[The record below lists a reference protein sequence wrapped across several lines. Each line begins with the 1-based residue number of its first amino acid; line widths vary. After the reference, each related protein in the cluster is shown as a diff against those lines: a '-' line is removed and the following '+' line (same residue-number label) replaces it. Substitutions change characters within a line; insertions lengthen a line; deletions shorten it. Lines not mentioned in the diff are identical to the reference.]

1 MNQLLRKAIVE
12 SREFYLSTKSVW
24 KRYQEKG
31 QYPEGNIR
39 EEILDSWMN
48 SKNLGVN
55 PFQNRINEI
64 ITQHDLTERIER
76 NEQLLSFALPQI
88 ASLADLLNDSKT
100 MLSITDNNG
109 TILHSSGEKMTLKKA
124 EVLNIF
130 DGGTWSEKSAG
141 TNAVGVSLKTKKSAQ
156 VLFSEHFCEK
166 NHEWYCAATP
176 ILAPFTNELLGVVNI
191 AGSTDRVNEH
201 KVELVIS
208 EAKNLAH
215 SIVRPLFDHVLRN
228 NLFLTAAMEGVE
240 DAVFVVDSR
249 KVIVEKNEAARSH
262 HSLQGIQT
270 IPNLTGLE
278 ALIDS
283 VLQSGKK
290 IMKEEVCDDERKR
303 KFICSIYPVTFQERH
318 LGAVIFL
325 KESFM
330 HIQTKM
336 EAQIPRRS
344 VNPQTTRYSFDHLIG
359 SSPVFMDVVKKAK
372 KAAMIESTLFLSGDT
387 GTGKEMFAQA
397 IHQASDRR
405 DKPFVAINC
414 GAIPQGLLESEL
426 SGYEPGAFTGAKA
439 KGSAGKF
446 ELANGGTIFLDEIGD
461 MPLDLQVHLLR
472 ILEERVVT
480 RIGGVKTIPIDVRVI
495 AATHKDL
502 TEAVAKGEFRED
514 LLYRLRVIQLK
525 IPALRERAFDIP
537 EMVNFFIREMCGQ
550 FGKRD
555 VLIHTDTMQYLT
567 QYSWPGNIRELKNV
581 IQQALFN
588 MNGNIVHPMDLPVEL
603 LAEIESASYTEKER
617 FIEALRREK
626 GNVTN
631 AAKMLGISRATMYR
645 KIKQYQI
652 TDNHWIGS

>member
-39 EEILDSWMN
+39 EEILDSWMS

-64 ITQHDLTERIER
+64 ITQHDLTERLER

-88 ASLADLLNDSKT
+88 ASLADLLNESKT

-109 TILHSSGEKMTLKKA
+109 TILHSSGEKKTLKKA
-124 EVLNIF
+124 EALNIF

-215 SIVRPLFDHVLRN
+215 SIVRPLFDHVLHN

-249 KVIVEKNEAARSH
+249 KMIVEKNGAAKSH

-270 IPNLTGLE
+270 IPSLPGLE
-278 ALIDS
+278 ALVDR

-325 KESFM
+325 KESLL
-330 HIQTKM
+330 HIQTKI

-359 SSPVFMDVVKKAK
+359 TSPAFMDVVKKAK
-372 KAAMIESTLFLSGDT
+372 RASMIESTLFLSGET

-439 KGSAGKF
+439 KGSPGKF
-446 ELANGGTIFLDEIGD
+446 ELGNGGTIFLDEIGD

-537 EMVNFFIREMCGQ
+537 EMVDFFIREMCGQ

-588 MNGNIVHPMDLPVEL
+588 MNGRILHPMDLPMEL
-603 LAEIESASYTEKER
+603 LEEIESASCTEKER
-617 FIEALRREK
+617 FIEAMRREK

-645 KIKQYQI
+645 KIKQYHL
-652 TDNHWIGS
+652 TDNHWIG

>member
-24 KRYQEKG
+24 KRYQEMG

-39 EEILDSWMN
+39 EEILDSWMS
-48 SKNLGVN
+48 SKSLGVN

-76 NEQLLSFALPQI
+76 NEQLLSFASPKI
-88 ASLADLLNDSKT
+88 ARLADLLNDSKT
-100 MLSITDNNG
+100 MLSITDHNG
-109 TILHSSGEKMTLKKA
+109 TILHSSGEKKTLKKA
-124 EVLNIF
+124 EALNIF

-215 SIVRPLFDHVLRN
+215 SIVHPLFDHVLRN
-228 NLFLTAAMEGVE
+228 NLFLTAAMESVE

-262 HSLQGIQT
+262 HSLLGIQT
-270 IPNLTGLE
+270 IPNLAGLE
-278 ALIDS
+278 ALVDR

-290 IMKEEVCDDERKR
+290 IMKEEVRDDERKR
-303 KFICSIYPVTFQERH
+303 KFICSIYPVTFQEKH

-344 VNPQTTRYSFDHLIG
+344 VNRQTTRYSFDHLIG
-359 SSPVFMDVVKKAK
+359 SSQVFMDVVKKAK
-372 KAAMIESTLFLSGDT
+372 KASMIESTLFLSGET

-414 GAIPQGLLESEL
+414 AAIPQGLLESEL

-439 KGSAGKF
+439 KGNPGKF

-550 FGKRD
+550 FGKRE
-555 VLIHTDTMQYLT
+555 VLIHTDTMQYFT

-588 MNGNIVHPMDLPVEL
+588 MNGNILHPMDLPVEL
-603 LAEIESASYTEKER
+603 LEEIESAPCTEKER
-617 FIEALRREK
+617 FIEALKREK

-645 KIKQYQI
+645 KIKQYHI
-652 TDNHWIGS
+652 SDDHWIG

>member
-24 KRYQEKG
+24 KRYQEMG

-39 EEILDSWMN
+39 EEILDSWMS

-76 NEQLLSFALPQI
+76 NEQLLSFASPQI

-109 TILHSSGEKMTLKKA
+109 TILHSSGEKKTLKKA
-124 EVLNIF
+124 EALNIF

-201 KVELVIS
+201 KVELVIA

-240 DAVFVVDSR
+240 DAVFVVDSG

-278 ALIDS
+278 ALVDR

-290 IMKEEVCDDERKR
+290 IMKEEVCDDKRKR
-303 KFICSIYPVTFQERH
+303 KFVCSIYPVTFQEKH

-344 VNPQTTRYSFDHLIG
+344 VNRQTTRYSFDHLIG

-372 KAAMIESTLFLSGDT
+372 KASMIESTLFLSGET

-405 DKPFVAINC
+405 EKPFVAINC
-414 GAIPQGLLESEL
+414 AAIPQGLLESEL
-426 SGYEPGAFTGAKA
+426 SGYEPGAFTGAKS
-439 KGSAGKF
+439 KGSPGKF

-461 MPLDLQVHLLR
+461 MPLDSQVHLLR

-555 VLIHTDTMQYLT
+555 VLIHADTMQYLS

-588 MNGNIVHPMDLPVEL
+588 MNGNILHPMDLPVEL
-603 LAEIESASYTEKER
+603 LEEIESASCTEKER
-617 FIEALRREK
+617 FIEAMRREK

-645 KIKQYQI
+645 KIKQYHI
-652 TDNHWIGS
+652 TDDHWIG